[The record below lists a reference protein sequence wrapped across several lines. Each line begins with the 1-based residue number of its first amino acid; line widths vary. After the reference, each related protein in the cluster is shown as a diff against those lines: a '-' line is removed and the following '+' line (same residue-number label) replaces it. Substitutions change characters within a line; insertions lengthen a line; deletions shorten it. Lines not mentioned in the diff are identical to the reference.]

1 MFEHDFSRQRKQFRI
16 NQSYNITYLSSN
28 ARTTVKVASFASKR
42 KTARVLPE
50 DPTSPEKT
58 HRAVPPSR
66 KLYDGDMDTPLLHK
80 NKGFGIRMDPF
91 IYSMEDSSGCS
102 NVEEFGLF
110 DEVAVADPEVVVVA
124 IP

>member
-28 ARTTVKVASFASKR
+28 ARTTVKVASYASKR

-58 HRAVPPSR
+58 HRAVPSR